1 MLRGAQTKE
10 YKMAAP
16 TVFQLLDFS
25 ARYFAQNVSFMW
37 KSSVLSSDEYLAY
50 SAGGARLAKIAIFRV
65 VCL

>member
-16 TVFQLLDFS
+16 TVFQFLVLS
-25 ARYFAQNVSFMW
+25 TRYFAKNVRFMW

-50 SAGGARLAKIAIFRV
+50 SGGGSRLAKIAIFRV